1 VSCEYLYLLKA
12 DAGLFT
18 FSNAQRHTYINVTIL
33 RSAESTD
40 GDRTFYAELL
50 NPTGGAS
57 VGIGSTVS
65 VTLLAGTHAYGVFYF
80 AEGSLSVTVAE
91 DTNSP
96 IVDATFEV

>member
-1 VSCEYLYLLKA
+1 M
-12 DAGLFT
+12 
-18 FSNAQRHTYINVTIL
+18 YINVTIL

-40 GDRTFYAELL
+40 GDRTFYVELL

-57 VGIGSTVS
+57 VGIGSTVL
-65 VTLLAGTHAYGVFYF
+65 VTLLAGTRAYGVFYF
-80 AEGSLSVTVAE
+80 AEESLSVTVVE